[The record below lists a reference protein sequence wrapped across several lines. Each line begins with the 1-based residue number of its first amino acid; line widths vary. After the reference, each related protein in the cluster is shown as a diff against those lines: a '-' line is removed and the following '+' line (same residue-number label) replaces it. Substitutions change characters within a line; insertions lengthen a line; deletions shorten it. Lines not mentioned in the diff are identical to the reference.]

1 MTKDEQIKEM
11 AKTLCIYDD
20 GNSCCFRRQ
29 CDKKCKYGKFA
40 KALYEE
46 GYRKESKNYIGTD
59 KVLRS
64 IDYRPVEEVRRET
77 AKEIIKS
84 FENRF
89 SLYYPHGILTYDD
102 IENQIISLSEKYG
115 VEVEE

>member
-1 MTKDEQIKEM
+1 MTKREQIEELKNILLEESNRFYGLECDE
-11 AKTLCIYDD
+11 ACAYCEASAVYD
-20 GNSCCFRRQ
+20 S
-29 CDKKCKYGKFA
+29 
-40 KALYEE
+40 
-46 GYRKESKNYIGTD
+46 GYRKENKNYIGTD
-59 KVLRS
+59 EVLRS

-77 AKEIIKS
+77 AKEILKS

-102 IENQIISLSEKYG
+102 IENQVISLAEKYG

>member
-1 MTKDEQIKEM
+1 MTKREQIEEIFNIILGGIV
-11 AKTLCIYDD
+11 AGITCNNI
-20 GNSCCFRRQ
+20 
-29 CDKKCKYGKFA
+29 A
-40 KALYEE
+40 KAIYNE

-59 KVLRS
+59 EVLRS

>member
-1 MTKDEQIKEM
+1 MTKEKQIEEI
-11 AKTLCIYDD
+11 ANILWHIPDNYSLNSYNDCERIAECIYDD
-20 GNSCCFRRQ
+20 G
-29 CDKKCKYGKFA
+29 
-40 KALYEE
+40 

-59 KVLRS
+59 EVLRS

>member
-1 MTKDEQIKEM
+1 M
-11 AKTLCIYDD
+11 AKEKQIEELKNILLEESNRFYGLECDEACAYCEASAVYD
-20 GNSCCFRRQ
+20 
-29 CDKKCKYGKFA
+29 A
-40 KALYEE
+40 

-59 KVLRS
+59 EALRS
-64 IDYRPVEEVRRET
+64 IDYRPVEEVRKET
-77 AKEIIKS
+77 AKEILKS

-102 IENQIISLSEKYG
+102 IENQIISLAEKYG